1 MAESTLDKLSNLKF
15 NSRAIQVETASD
27 SLLGDSAYRGR
38 GQGRGGRRHGAEEVR
53 VGDSLDSKD
62 LEVK

>member
-38 GQGRGGRRHGAEEVR
+38 GQGRGGRRRGGGGGR
-53 VGDSLDSKD
+53 GLRFTKFKG
-62 LEVK
+62 LGG